1 LSETP
6 LRSVKAFFVFYLS
19 ERRDSTLPLSRPQK
33 EELVKQ
39 YETRISASSAL
50 VFTNYKGVTVAQ
62 LRSLRG
68 KLKETNTT
76 YAVVKNS
83 LFGLALEN
91 VGYEKPDAMLLGAN
105 AVAFIGEDIGSG
117 VTALKDWIKAERIIE
132 INGAMLE
139 SSILDATQAEALSDL
154 PTKEE
159 TLSLVLGAISAPAGN
174 LARIINAPSASLARV
189 INAYVEKQKE
199 AEAA

>member
-1 LSETP
+1 M
-6 LRSVKAFFVFYLS
+6 
-19 ERRDSTLPLSRPQK
+19 PLSRTQK
-33 EELVKQ
+33 EELVQQ
-39 YETRISASSAL
+39 YEAKISASSAI
-50 VFTNYKGVTVAQ
+50 VFTNYRGVTVAQ

-68 KLKETNTT
+68 KLKETGTT

-91 VGYEKPDAMLLGAN
+91 VGREKPEAFLQGTN
-105 AVAFIGEDIGSG
+105 AVAFIGEDIGNG

-132 INGAMLE
+132 INGAILE
-139 SSILDATQAEALSDL
+139 SSILDASQAEALSEL
-154 PTKEE
+154 PTKEQ
-159 TLSLVLGAISAPAGN
+159 TLAMVLGAINAPASS

>member
-1 LSETP
+1 MSETP
-6 LRSVKAFFVFYLS
+6 LRHVKAFFYLS
-19 ERRDSTLPLSRPQK
+19 ERRDGTLPLSRSQK
-33 EELVKQ
+33 EALVKQ
-39 YETRISASSAL
+39 YEEQISTSSAL

-68 KLKETNTT
+68 KLKESGTT

-91 VGYEKPDAMLLGAN
+91 VGREKPAELLQGAN
-105 AVAFIGEDIGSG
+105 AVAFVGEDIGRG

-132 INGAMLE
+132 INGALLE
-139 SSILDATQAEALSDL
+139 SSVLNATQADALSDL
-154 PTKEE
+154 PTKEQ
-159 TLSLVLGAISAPAGN
+159 TLAMVLGAINAPASS
-174 LARIINAPSASLARV
+174 LARMVAAPGASLARV

>member
-1 LSETP
+1 M
-6 LRSVKAFFVFYLS
+6 
-19 ERRDSTLPLSRPQK
+19 PLSRSRK

-39 YETRISASSAL
+39 YEEKINASSAL

-68 KLKETNTT
+68 KLSENGTT
-76 YAVVKNS
+76 YMVVKNS
-83 LFGLALEN
+83 LFGIALEN
-91 VGYEKPDAMLLGAN
+91 LNRAKPEELLAGSN
-105 AVAFIGEDIGSG
+105 AVAFIGEDIGRG
-117 VTALKDWIKAERIIE
+117 VTSLKDWIKAEKIIE
-132 INGAMLE
+132 ISGAMIE
-139 SSILDATQAEALSDL
+139 SSILNATQADALADL

-159 TLSLVLGAISAPAGN
+159 TLAMVLGT
-174 LARIINAPSASLARV
+174 INAPASSLVRMVNAPGASLARV